1 MKMRKTKMA
10 RPGDKDG
17 GDPPINMGDLIIPQ
31 NEVNTCE
38 GCEYLDDHLSRE
50 EHPASDIEEQG

>member
-1 MKMRKTKMA
+1 MA
-10 RPGDKDG
+10 IPGDKDG